1 MNLIISY
8 QPNSMYNQPDYK
20 LKPDTNLK
28 RRPIQIEIITYL
40 GKSRSIIKY
49 KSCYFILFYFSIK
62 LLIIILI

>member
-8 QPNSMYNQPDYK
+8 QPNSMYNQPDK